1 MKHIFVERTFDGY
14 ERISEVY
21 VEDLVDRNGYD
32 VVTVKNNDTM
42 ITIAFPYG
50 QYPGTAMQAE
60 QRAWELN
67 RYTNYIET
75 LSGVVI
81 QKNIVD
87 YYPNI
92 DD

>member
-1 MKHIFVERTFDGY
+1 MKHIFVERTPVNY
-14 ERISEVY
+14 ERTSEVS
-21 VEDLVDRNGYD
+21 VECLVAYDGYD
-32 VVTVKNNDTM
+32 VVTVENNDIM
-42 ITIAFPYG
+42 ITIAFPNG
-50 QYPGTAMQAE
+50 QQPGTMQAE

-92 DD
+92 DE